1 MAKRQDIELLLRVVT
16 QFVEKQ
22 LTPAGILPFGATLG
36 STRDVQL
43 LLPKTIKPDA
53 QMHELDAYWRQELAK
68 PIAAGGCKAVC
79 YCVDL
84 RVKASGEGT
93 QSTVVFIHIE
103 DSEGCAEDVLYDYQ
117 FANDLKVILGDP
129 YVEKSDQRLFSS

>member
-22 LTPAGILPFGATLG
+22 LTPAGILPFGAALG
-36 STRDVQL
+36 SKRDVQVL
-43 LLPKTIKPDA
+43 VPKTMKPDV
-53 QMHELDAYWRQELAK
+53 QMPELDAYWKRELAK

-84 RVKASGEGT
+84 RVKPSGEGAHS
-93 QSTVVFIHIE
+93 QVVFIHIE
-103 DSEGCAEDVLYDYQ
+103 DSEGYAEDVLYAYN
-117 FANDLKVILGDP
+117 FTNDKLVLGDP
-129 YVEKSDQRLFSS
+129 CVERSDQRIFSS

>member
-22 LTPAGILPFGATLG
+22 LIPAGILPFGAALG
-36 STRDVQL
+36 SKRDVQL
-43 LLPKTIKPDA
+43 LLPKTMKPDA
-53 QMHELDAYWRQELAK
+53 QMHELDAYWKRELAK

-84 RVKASGEGT
+84 RVKDLGEGT
-93 QSTVVFIHIE
+93 QSPVVFIHIE
-103 DSEGCAEDVLYDYQ
+103 DSQGCAEDVLYAYQ
-117 FANDLKVILGDP
+117 FANDSKVILGDP
-129 YVEKSDQRLFSS
+129 CVEKSDQRIFSS